1 MSLSFVQNRTHCLLC
16 KNTYETRGAMKHLRA
31 CLRKQPDPPPDSRPP
46 TMVSVHGDHPDKN
59 NAYAVYLV
67 FEHGSTLSDLDIYL
81 RATWLECCF
90 HLSLFRDLDTLYL
103 CPEWPPE
110 PICEPNIQ
118 FMHTPISNAIAPG
131 DQASYHYDLA
141 DPTDLTVR
149 VHPTP
154 LQALSALNAINPG
167 YTAAMLMRNVM
178 PELCLTCQQPANLL
192 DENGYSCTGCST
204 DDDPRMLVN
213 SPRDN
218 VPCFDESTGVPLTLA
233 LSLLRQREPTHPRD
247 PHEHDQPVIT
257 PSRNH
262 LCRHRRPQG
271 PRPPQTPRGIH
282 VPILPQ
288 TLHPRPGPT
297 ERLQPHHPRRRRY
310 IFPN

>member
-131 DQASYHYDLA
+131 DQAQLPLRPRRPHRPDR
-141 DPTDLTVR
+141 PR
-149 VHPTP
+149 TP
-154 LQALSALNAINPG
+154 DTPPGPLRTERHQPRLHRRHAHAERHARALPHLPATS
-167 YTAAMLMRNVM
+167 
-178 PELCLTCQQPANLL
+178 QPA
-192 DENGYSCTGCST
+192 
-204 DDDPRMLVN
+204 
-213 SPRDN
+213 
-218 VPCFDESTGVPLTLA
+218 
-233 LSLLRQREPTHPRD
+233 
-247 PHEHDQPVIT
+247 
-257 PSRNH
+257 
-262 LCRHRRPQG
+262 RRK
-271 PRPPQTPRGIH
+271 
-282 VPILPQ
+282 
-288 TLHPRPGPT
+288 
-297 ERLQPHHPRRRRY
+297 RLQLHRLQHGR
-310 IFPN
+310 